1 MMPNQMKIAIV
12 DANSLA
18 IIGLKQILHTVMPM
32 AHMDTFGTFAE
43 LKAQT
48 PDS

>member
-1 MMPNQMKIAIV
+1 MKIAIV
-12 DANSLA
+12 DANILA
-18 IIGLKQILHTVMPM
+18 TIGLKQILHTVMPM
-32 AHMDTFGTFAE
+32 AQIDTFGTFAE